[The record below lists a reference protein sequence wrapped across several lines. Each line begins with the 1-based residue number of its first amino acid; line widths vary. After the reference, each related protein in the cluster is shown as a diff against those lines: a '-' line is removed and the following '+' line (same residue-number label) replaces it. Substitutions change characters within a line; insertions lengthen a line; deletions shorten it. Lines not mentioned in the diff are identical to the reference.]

1 MKTSIA
7 LNTDGDKGT
16 SGDQK
21 LYRVG
26 YDDFELF
33 EKRNSPEMD
42 AELNLKTYFF
52 YKFSLLF
59 PTVPCAFGFKICQKE
74 IISFLM

>member
-26 YDDFELF
+26 YDEFELF
-33 EKRNSPEMD
+33 EKMNSPEMG
-42 AELNLKTYFF
+42 AELNL
-52 YKFSLLF
+52 
-59 PTVPCAFGFKICQKE
+59 
-74 IISFLM
+74 M